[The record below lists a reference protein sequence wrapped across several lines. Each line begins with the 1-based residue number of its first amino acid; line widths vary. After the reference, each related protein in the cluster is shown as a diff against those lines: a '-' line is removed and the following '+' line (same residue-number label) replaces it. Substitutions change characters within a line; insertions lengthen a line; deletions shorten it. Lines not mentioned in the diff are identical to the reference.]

1 MQRYLSVV
9 IALLSLLNLAFRP
22 AVLTESDFSR
32 YRVSPYQIVQ
42 MVPRPV
48 PELSARAALLLDGTS
63 GTVLYAKSEH
73 DRLAPASTTK
83 MVTALVAVQGANLGD
98 HVVIMPS
105 DLSVGSSMGLSA
117 GEEPTMEE
125 LLYGLLLVSD
135 NAVAVTIA
143 RHVAG
148 SEKTFV
154 DLMNQWVAEHGLR
167 DTHFSNAHGFDE
179 TMHFSSAYD
188 LAIIGRQMVRN
199 RILTSIVATK
209 EQWAAS
215 RLLENSNELLGTYA
229 GANGVKTGTTDA
241 AGQCLVASARRDGE
255 GWVVAVV
262 LGSQDRY
269 ADARALLDY
278 YFAGFFQTS
287 LGLEPSPLARIQ
299 VEGGEW
305 HSLAVRDDAQVLLT
319 RWQAGY
325 LRSFLWI
332 DKAKLSPGLGEAVG
346 RVSYDLFGQTVAE
359 LPVYIG
365 GY

>member
-1 MQRYLSVV
+1 MRRYLPVV

-22 AVLTESDFSR
+22 AVLTESDFAR
-32 YRVSPYQIVQ
+32 YQVSPYQIEQ
-42 MVPRPV
+42 MVPRPM
-48 PELSARAALLLDGTS
+48 PELSAKAALLMDGTS
-63 GTVLYAKSEH
+63 GTILYAKSEH

-98 HVVIMPS
+98 HVAIMPS
-105 DLSVGSSMGLSA
+105 DLFVGSCMGLST
-117 GEEPTMEE
+117 GEEPTIEE
-125 LLYGLLLVSD
+125 LLYALLLVSD

-154 DLMNQWVAEHGLR
+154 GLMNQWVTEHGLQ
-167 DTHFSNAHGFDE
+167 DTHFSNPQGFDE

-188 LAIIGRQMVRN
+188 LAIIGRQLIQS

-215 RLLENSNELLGTYA
+215 RLLENTNELLGTYA

-241 AGQCLVASARRDGE
+241 AGQCLVASAKRDG

-278 YFAGFFQTS
+278 YFTGYFQTS
-287 LGLEPSPLARIQ
+287 LSLEPSPLARIQ
-299 VEGGEW
+299 IEGGEW
-305 HSLAVRDDAQVLLT
+305 RPLVVRDDAQVLLT
-319 RWQAGY
+319 RWQVGY

-332 DKAKLSPGLGEAVG
+332 DTANLSPGLGEAVG
-346 RVSYDLFGQTVAE
+346 RVTYDLFGQTVAE